1 MSLPGDRGNYT
12 EGRRYAGLISTGS
25 NTSNDQKRRG
35 RTASVSMFLSLFAV
49 SGGLHQTADK
59 AKIKNMRRFCT
70 ASSLGSRGLVYWAVI
85 CVTSTISTSGHWMN
99 AGFLF
104 FMK

>member
-1 MSLPGDRGNYT
+1 
-12 EGRRYAGLISTGS
+12 
-25 NTSNDQKRRG
+25 
-35 RTASVSMFLSLFAV
+35 
-49 SGGLHQTADK
+49 
-59 AKIKNMRRFCT
+59 
-70 ASSLGSRGLVYWAVI
+70 VYWAVI